1 MKKLIEL
8 LKSKNILIISI
19 MEIFLITS
27 SYGQWDFQISTNQ
40 EFNTN
45 PFRAVEAES
54 DFISTFDIGIQNQLK
69 NINILYYG
77 SYNKFNNSTDINYY
91 WHQLGLYQ
99 KAETI
104 TWGAYFEQR
113 FNKANNNYFDYL
125 NYAGYVRKP
134 FEFLS
139 INWEGNVSYS
149 SMNYSVIPDFNNWVL
164 ASSLLGRK
172 SFETK
177 TTIIASALLNYK
189 GFKNYYSD
197 VDSTLDNPLITY
209 TSEAVNIT
217 QLVFNLRVAQ
227 SLAENTGLALNY
239 NVKRILA
246 GSGYSAS
253 LIQSTYGDI
262 ELYEDPVSQD
272 GYSVGGI
279 LTQMFESGMSI
290 KLAYS
295 YADKS
300 YPSQGIYLS
309 ETEENIDI
317 SRLDKQTY
325 FSASI
330 TKPFYFDTENG
341 SELDVNL
348 NYHLI
353 KNTSNSYYF
362 NYNVNAIS
370 LSLSYIF

>member
-1 MKKLIEL
+1 MKKLNQSMPYEL
-8 LKSKNILIISI
+8 ILFVVFFHLII
-19 MEIFLITS
+19 FS
-27 SYGQWDFQISTNQ
+27 SNYAQWNFQVSTNQ
-40 EFNTN
+40 EFNSN
-45 PFRAVEAES
+45 PFRSVGAAS
-54 DFISTFDIGIQNQLK
+54 DIISTFELGVQRNFK
-69 NINILYYG
+69 NFNILYYG
-77 SYNKFNNSTDINYY
+77 SYNKFNTFSDIDYY
-91 WHQLGLYQ
+91 WHQLGVYHNT
-99 KAETI
+99 ESV

-113 FNKANNNYFDYL
+113 FNKANNNYFNYL
-125 NYAGYVRKP
+125 NYAGYIKKP

-139 INWEGNVSYS
+139 LNWEANISYS
-149 SMNYSVIPDFNNWVL
+149 SMNYSVIPDFNNWIL
-164 ASSLLGRK
+164 ASNILIRK

-177 TTIIASALLNYK
+177 TTIIGSALLNYK

-197 VDSTLDNPLITY
+197 TDSLLANENINY
-209 TSEAVNIT
+209 TAEAVNIT
-217 QLVFNLRVAQ
+217 QLVLNLRVAQ
-227 SLAENTGLALNY
+227 SLGENTGLAINF
-239 NVKRILA
+239 NSKNILA
-246 GSGYSAS
+246 GQGYSAS
-253 LIQSTYGDI
+253 LIESTYGDM
-262 ELYEDPVSQD
+262 ELYDDPVSQN

-309 ETEENIDI
+309 ETEENLDV

-330 TKPFYFDTENG
+330 TKPFYFDNENG

-348 NYHLI
+348 IYHLI

-362 NYNVNAIS
+362 NYDVNAIS